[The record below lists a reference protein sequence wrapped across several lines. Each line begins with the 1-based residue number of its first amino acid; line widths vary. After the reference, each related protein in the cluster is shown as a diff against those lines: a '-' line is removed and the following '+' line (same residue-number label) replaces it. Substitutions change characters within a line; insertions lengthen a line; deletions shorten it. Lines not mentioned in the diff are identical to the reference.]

1 MKIFAALILALAA
14 TVAAQA
20 RPLIIEESARISNP
34 DPSFE
39 SFGGAVALD
48 GDDAFAALWQPRYG
62 DPEDE
67 YDDEATLAV
76 WLFRKVSGTW
86 TPMRKLTEVR
96 FYYGVWQWGM
106 DAKNGVFALDPLVI
120 FEKRNGDWVQGT
132 FDRSNGAYEGPGD
145 SVHVDGQR
153 IFIGNSDGPFQG
165 TLIEKSADGL
175 WRRTATMYGEYRG
188 GDDENHG
195 RDVGLSADRAIVIS
209 PYSEEPRGY
218 DTPNVSIFR
227 NSGGGWQQEFVIA
240 NSGEA
245 PLDQHATIHEG
256 EIAVS
261 SRVNSVDSFVYRPV
275 NGGPNWTL
283 ADRLRQLGTYMGGG
297 GSGIRITDDYLLQ
310 NSFDYDGDRT
320 VINVFAKDASGTYAN
335 VARLVA
341 SDGGSLG
348 GSAISGRRVIA
359 ACRMGVCVFELPASF
374 AQPAV
379 LQDTFSGTTP
389 AGWSSSA
396 GSQFAIA
403 QGSASRVLR
412 QSQTTSA
419 ATHTALLAD
428 SNWANQSIEAD
439 VRPTTFNGSD
449 RWVGLATRYR
459 DAGNHYYVT
468 LRSSNV
474 IRLRKL
480 VDGAQLTLASATLPV
495 TTNRSYRLRLES
507 IGRHHRVYAD
517 GVLLLDAF
525 DSTFASGRAGLLTYR
540 AAADFDN
547 VIVSPSPLTTVYH
560 APAGRSF
567 DDRTWTVTGPG
578 AWGDLWT
585 GTELVTTQTSVAG
598 DARALIG
605 VPTDDQEVQLMVRPT
620 AFASGGTGDKWF
632 GAIARYQDD
641 TNYYYLSVR
650 SGGTV
655 SLRKLVDGAIGV
667 LATANMPLNLNDWY
681 TLRLEAVGSRLRGYV
696 NGTLVLEAMDTAL
709 PSGKSGMVTYR
720 AAAQFKELRTIQ
732 P

>member
-1 MKIFAALILALAA
+1 MKLLIALVLALGAIA
-14 TVAAQA
+14 AAQA
-20 RPLIIEESARISNP
+20 RPLIIEESARIGNP

-76 WLFRKVSGTW
+76 WLFRNVNGTW
-86 TPMRKLTEVR
+86 TPIRKLTEVQ
-96 FYYGVWQWGM
+96 FYYGIWQWGM

-120 FEKRNGDWVQGT
+120 FEKRNGDWVRAT
-132 FDRSNGAYEGPGD
+132 SDIRSGDYEGPGD

-153 IFIGNSDGPFQG
+153 IFIGNSDGTFQG
-165 TLIEKSADGL
+165 TLIERGPDSV
-175 WRRTATMYGEYRG
+175 WRKTHTLYGEYRG

-195 RDVGLSADRAIVIS
+195 RDVSLSADRAIVIS
-209 PYSEEPRGY
+209 PYTEEPRGY

-227 NSGGGWQQEFVIA
+227 NFGGTWQQEFVIA
-240 NSGEA
+240 NSEDA
-245 PLDQHATIHEG
+245 PFHEHAAIHDG

-261 SRVNSVDSFVYRPV
+261 SAGYSADSLVYRPQ
-275 NGGPNWTL
+275 NGGPDWTL
-283 ADRLRQLGTYMGGG
+283 ADRLQQAGGYMGGG
-297 GSGIRITDDYLLQ
+297 AYDIHITDDYLLQ
-310 NSFDYDGDRT
+310 NSFDYDGNRN
-320 VINVFAKDASGTYAN
+320 VINVFAKDANGAYAN

-348 GSAISGRRVIA
+348 ASAISGRRVIA
-359 ACRMGVCVFELPASF
+359 NCRTGVCVFELPASF

-379 LQDTFSGTTP
+379 LQDTFAGATLT
-389 AGWSSSA
+389 GWSSSA

-403 QGSASRVLR
+403 QAGASRVLR
-412 QSQTTSA
+412 QSQTTST

-439 VRPTTFNGSD
+439 VRPTAFNGSD

-459 DAGNHYYVT
+459 DASNHYYVT

-480 VDGAQLTLASATLPV
+480 VDGAQVTLASAALPV
-495 TTNRSYRLRLES
+495 TLDRSYRLRLES

-517 GVLLLDAF
+517 GVLLIDTF
-525 DSTFASGRAGLLTYR
+525 DGDFASGRAGLLTYR

-547 VIVSPSPLTTVYH
+547 VVVSPSPLTTVYH
-560 APAGRSF
+560 APSGRTF
-567 DDRTWTVTGPG
+567 DERAWNVTGPG
-578 AWGDLWT
+578 TWADLWT
-585 GTELVTTQTSVAG
+585 GTELVHTQSSVAG
-598 DARALIG
+598 DARALVG

-620 AFASGGTGDKWF
+620 AFASGGTSDKWF
-632 GAIARYQDD
+632 GAVARYQDD
-641 TNYYYLSVR
+641 ANYYYVSVR

-655 SLRKLVDGAIGV
+655 SLRKMVGGAIGV
-667 LATANMPLNLNDWY
+667 LATANMPVSLNNWY
-681 TLRLEAVGSRLRGYV
+681 TLRLEAVGSRLRAYV
-696 NGTLVLEAMDTAL
+696 NGALVLEATDTAL
-709 PSGKSGMVTYR
+709 ATGQSGMVTYR
-720 AAAQFKELRTIQ
+720 AAAQFKEFRTIQ